1 MLHFRL
7 PEGVVR
13 VAVVQASNLH
23 NMDSRFLLQGKSD
36 PYARVK
42 VGSQEETTVTIDS
55 NLNPIWANKDEY
67 TPSQYIF
74 DFPVHD
80 VVNQQINVELW
91 DKDNDADDFLGET
104 KIFVSEVYNAY
115 HRFKEIE
122 EKTEEE
128 RTAEDSEEKGFIDK
142 WFPLSGKEIR
152 KGDVR
157 LVINW
162 LAFKSDNEE
171 KLNNKHHKHINK
183 YFLGVFINSVNSLPD
198 YVRGRQVSVELQL
211 RKPVYPFTTTVLQP
225 LKH

>member
-1 MLHFRL
+1 MSFTFLFHPDIEYQLSGLAAVANAPGIKAAVQRAVNDAIATYLVMPNRIDVPIATLETNMLHFRL

-55 NLNPIWANKDEY
+55 DLNPIWANTKDSA
-67 TPSQYIF
+67 SQFIF

-115 HRFKEIE
+115 HR
-122 EKTEEE
+122 
-128 RTAEDSEEKGFIDK
+128 
-142 WFPLSGKEIR
+142 
-152 KGDVR
+152 
-157 LVINW
+157 
-162 LAFKSDNEE
+162 
-171 KLNNKHHKHINK
+171 
-183 YFLGVFINSVNSLPD
+183 
-198 YVRGRQVSVELQL
+198 
-211 RKPVYPFTTTVLQP
+211 
-225 LKH
+225 